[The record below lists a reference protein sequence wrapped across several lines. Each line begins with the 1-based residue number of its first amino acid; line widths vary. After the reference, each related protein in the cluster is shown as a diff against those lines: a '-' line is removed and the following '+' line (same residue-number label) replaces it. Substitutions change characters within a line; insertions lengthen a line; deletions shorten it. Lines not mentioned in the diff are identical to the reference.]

1 MALILGAQALEGA
14 LAMRDA
20 IDLIEAMSRREA
32 AGRTLISPRQTVAIK
47 GGWMRLMFAADYES
61 GYAATKAFHMVRGVG
76 VRYVVS
82 LYRIEDGEL
91 LAVLDG
97 RLITDMR
104 TGAASG
110 VAARYLKLPSSV
122 TVGIIGSGHQSRMQL
137 EALAAELHVT
147 AASVYSP
154 NPQHRHAFV
163 REMTR
168 RLDLPVTTADSAEAA
183 ARDHAVVVVAT
194 NAVGAEPVLRRRWLS
209 ACRLVC
215 AVGSTRR
222 ESIEVDAATFGEAAV
237 VIVDSL
243 LAAEEAGDLQQA
255 MASGELELARQVT
268 LAQLVAQGRQGLAG
282 GYAVFKSVGTAL
294 QDLALAARYYELLR
308 SRDGVP
314 SSPDLASLK
323 QPISAPGPAT
333 PVDQAQDRPG
343 PRSRSSRA

>member
-1 MALILGAQALEGA
+1 MAVILGAQALEGV
-14 LAMRDA
+14 LRMRDA
-20 IDLIEAMSRREA
+20 IDLLEVMSRHEA
-32 AGRTLISPRQTVAIK
+32 AGRTLISPRQTVPIE

-82 LYRIEDGEL
+82 LYRVQDGEL

-122 TVGIIGSGHQSRMQL
+122 TVGILGSGHQSRMQL
-137 EALAAELHVT
+137 EALASELHVT

-154 NPQHRHAFV
+154 NPQHRHAFAA
-163 REMTR
+163 EMTR
-168 RLDLPVTTADSAEAA
+168 KLDLPVTAVDSAEAA
-183 ARDHAVVVVAT
+183 ARGHAVVVVAT
-194 NAVGAEPVLRRRWLS
+194 NAVGTEPILRRRWL
-209 ACRLVC
+209 AECRLVC

-222 ESIEVDAATFGEAAV
+222 ESIEVDAATFGDASV

-255 MASGELELARQVT
+255 IAGGQLELGRQVM
-268 LAQLVAQGRQGLAG
+268 LAQLVAQGKQGLGG
-282 GYAVFKSVGTAL
+282 GYGVFKSVGTAL

-308 SRDGVP
+308 SREGVL

-323 QPISAPGPAT
+323 QPVSASGAARLKEPAGT
-333 PVDQAQDRPG
+333 RNA
-343 PRSRSSRA
+343 

>member
-1 MALILGAQALEGA
+1 MTLILGAQALEGV
-14 LAMRDA
+14 LRMHDA
-20 IDLIEAMSRREA
+20 IDLLEAMSRHEA
-32 AGRTLISPRQTVAIK
+32 AGRTLISPRQTVPIE

-76 VRYVVS
+76 VRYLVS
-82 LYRIEDGEL
+82 LYRVQDGEL

-122 TVGIIGSGHQSRMQL
+122 TVGILGSGHQSRMQL
-137 EALAAELHVT
+137 EALASELHVT

-154 NPQHRHAFV
+154 NPQHRHTFAA
-163 REMTR
+163 EMTR
-168 RLDLPVTTADSAEAA
+168 KLDLPVTAVDSAEAA
-183 ARDHAVVVVAT
+183 ARSHAVVVVAT
-194 NAVGAEPVLRRRWLS
+194 NAVGADPILRRRWL
-209 ACRLVC
+209 AECRLVC

-222 ESIEVDAATFGEAAV
+222 ESIEVDAATFGDAAV

-255 MASGELELARQVT
+255 IESGQLELGRQVT
-268 LAQLVAQGRQGLAG
+268 LAQLVGQGKQGLGG
-282 GYAVFKSVGTAL
+282 GYGVFKSVGTAL
-294 QDLALAARYYELLR
+294 QDLALAACYYELLR
-308 SRDGVP
+308 SREGVL

-323 QPISAPGPAT
+323 QPVSASGPA
-333 PVDQAQDRPG
+333 RL
-343 PRSRSSRA
+343 RERART

>member
-1 MALILGAQALEGA
+1 MAVILGAQALEGV
-14 LAMRDA
+14 LRMNDA
-20 IDLIEAMSRREA
+20 IDMLERMAKHEA
-32 AGRTLISPRQTVAIK
+32 AGRTLIAPRQTTPIE

-82 LYRIEDGEL
+82 LYRVQDGEL

-122 TVGIIGSGHQSRMQL
+122 SVGILGSGHQSRMQL
-137 EALAAELHVT
+137 EALAATLNVT
-147 AASVYSP
+147 SASVFSP
-154 NPQHRHAFV
+154 NAQHRRAFAV
-163 REMTR
+163 EMSR
-168 RLDLPVTTADSAEAA
+168 RLDVSVTAVDSAEAA
-183 ARDHAVVVVAT
+183 ARGHRVLVVAT
-194 NAVGAEPVLRRRWLS
+194 NAVGSEPVLRRRWMDE
-209 ACRLVC
+209 CRLVC

-222 ESIEVDAATFGEAAV
+222 ESIEVDADTFGDAQM

-255 MASGELELARQVT
+255 IASGALDGERQVT
-268 LAQLVAQGRQGLAG
+268 LARLVEQGKQGLAG

-294 QDLALAARYYELLR
+294 QDLALAARYYELL
-308 SRDGVP
+308 G
-314 SSPDLASLK
+314 SSSKALAAPDLASLK
-323 QPISAPGPAT
+323 EPVSASNQSTDKRRKGA
-333 PVDQAQDRPG
+333 
-343 PRSRSSRA
+343 

>member
-1 MALILGAQALEGA
+1 MAVILGAQALEGV
-14 LAMRDA
+14 LGVRDA
-20 IDLIEAMSRREA
+20 IDLLEVMSQHEA
-32 AGRTLISPRQTVAIK
+32 AGCTLVSPRQTIPVE

-82 LYRIEDGEL
+82 LYRVEDGEL

-122 TVGIIGSGHQSRMQL
+122 TAGILGSGHQSRMQL

-154 NPQHRHAFV
+154 NPGHRRAFAA
-163 REMTR
+163 EMTR
-168 RLDLPVTTADSAEAA
+168 KLDLPVTAADTAETA
-183 ARDHAVVVVAT
+183 ARGHAVVVVAT
-194 NAVGAEPVLRRRWLS
+194 NAVGSEPILRRRWL
-209 ACRLVC
+209 AECRLVC

-222 ESIEVDAATFGEAAV
+222 ESVEVDAATFGDAAV
-237 VIVDSL
+237 VIVDSM

-255 MASGELELARQVT
+255 MEAGALGLDRQTT
-268 LAQLVAQGRQGLAG
+268 LAQLVAQGRQGLGG

-294 QDLALAARYYELLR
+294 QDLALATRYYELLR
-308 SRDGVP
+308 SRDGVL

-323 QPISAPGPAT
+323 QPVSATGPA
-333 PVDQAQDRPG
+333 PIKE
-343 PRSRSSRA
+343 RARTRRA

>member
-1 MALILGAQALEGA
+1 MALILGSQALEGV
-14 LAMRDA
+14 LGMRDA
-20 IDLIEAMSRREA
+20 IDLLEAMARHEA
-32 AGRTLISPRQTVAIK
+32 AGRTLISPRQTIAME

-82 LYRIEDGEL
+82 LYRVQDGAL

-110 VAARYLKLPSSV
+110 VAARHLRLPSRV

-154 NPQHRHAFV
+154 NAQHRHAFAA
-163 REMTR
+163 EMTR
-168 RLDLPVTTADSAEAA
+168 KLDLPVAAVDSAEAA
-183 ARDHAVVVVAT
+183 ARGHAVVVAAT
-194 NAVGAEPVLRRRWLS
+194 SAVGPEPVLRRRWL
-209 ACRLVC
+209 AECRLLC

-222 ESIEVDAATFGEAAV
+222 ESIEVDAATFGDAAL

-255 MASGELELARQVT
+255 IESGQLDATQQVALAK
-268 LAQLVAQGRQGLAG
+268 LAGQGKLGLGG

-294 QDLALAARYYELLR
+294 QDLALAARCYEILR
-308 SRDGVP
+308 SRDHTLM
-314 SSPDLASLK
+314 SSDLASLK
-323 QPISAPGPAT
+323 EPVSAS
-333 PVDQAQDRPG
+333 G
-343 PRSRSSRA
+343 PRVRRAERGAGGA